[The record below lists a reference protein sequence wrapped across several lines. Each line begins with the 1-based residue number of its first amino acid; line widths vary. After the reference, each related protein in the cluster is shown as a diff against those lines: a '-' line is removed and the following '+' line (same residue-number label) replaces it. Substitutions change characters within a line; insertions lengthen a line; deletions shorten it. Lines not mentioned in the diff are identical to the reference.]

1 MESILTLPPELIRMV
16 VAVIVIITFL
26 FINGII
32 MGYAERK
39 IAGHVQR
46 RPGPMEVGFHGI
58 LQLVVDGVKLL
69 AKELLIPVN
78 VDRNL
83 FRIAPLLSFT
93 PVILPFLVIPF
104 SEKLQARDLNLG
116 LLFIVTMTS
125 INVMAILVGGW
136 GSNNKYSMFGA
147 MRAVAQCI
155 AYEVPILLSMLAVIL
170 MTNTFSLKGIV
181 GAQQHVWFIVLQP
194 VAFLIYIISG
204 VAETNRAPFDL
215 PEAESELTAGFHTEY
230 SGMGFSLFFLAEYTN
245 MFIVASVAIV
255 LMPGPNSIFVA
266 KTGGAEGA
274 GAGRKAMCG
283 ILLGDT
289 CLIVLSLLGV
299 SALFDAH
306 PALFSALR
314 LAGAA
319 YLIFLGVQTW
329 VVGIVADLIAVN
341 RQLLEKAVELQRDR
355 STRSGPS
362 APSE

>member
-1 MESILTLPPELIRMV
+1 METISILPPELIRMLI
-16 VAVIVIITFL
+16 AVIVIITFL
-26 FINGII
+26 FLNGIM

-58 LQLVVDGVKLL
+58 LQMIVDGVKLL
-69 AKELLIPVN
+69 AKELIIPIN

-93 PVILPFLVIPF
+93 PVILPLLVIPF

-116 LLFIVTMTS
+116 LVFIVTMGS
-125 INVMAILVGGW
+125 INVMALLVGGW

-155 AYEVPILLSMLAVIL
+155 AYEIPILLSMLAVIL

-181 GAQQHVWFIVLQP
+181 GAQKGMWFIVLQP

-245 MFIVASVAIV
+245 MFIVASVATVLFLGGWHGPPLPHGEYLGIV
-255 LMPGPNSIFVA
+255 WFFLKVYFLLFLMIMVRWTYPRV
-266 KTGGAEGA
+266 
-274 GAGRKAMCG
+274 R
-283 ILLGDT
+283 
-289 CLIVLSLLGV
+289 
-299 SALFDAH
+299 FDQLMNFAWK
-306 PALFSALR
+306 
-314 LAGAA
+314 
-319 YLIFLGVQTW
+319 YLIPFALVNLFITA
-329 VVGIVADLIAVN
+329 VVVKL
-341 RQLLEKAVELQRDR
+341 
-355 STRSGPS
+355 
-362 APSE
+362 